1 MEYTDIYEAIT
12 MASNGDAKAREY
24 VVEQNIGLVWSV
36 VRKFLNRGHEAD
48 DLFQVGC
55 IGLIKAV
62 EKFDS
67 SFGVRFSTYAVPVI
81 MGEIKRHIRD
91 DGIIKVS
98 RSFKELAIKAKAK
111 ADKLSKENG
120 REPSVTEIA
129 RELGVCTEELVMAMD
144 ACVAPESLNAAVTDD
159 GKELES
165 IVDSGADVEQGV
177 VNRLAIKEALK
188 GLDARERQ
196 IIIMRYFK
204 DKTQSQVAQM
214 LGISQVQV
222 SRIEKKVLYK
232 MRDKMTG

>member
-1 MEYTDIYEAIT
+1 MEYTDIYEAIKH
-12 MASNGDAKAREY
+12 ASAGDAEAREY

-98 RSFKELAIKAKAK
+98 RGFKELAIKAKAK

-120 REPSVTEIA
+120 REPSVAEIA

-144 ACVAPESLNAAVTDD
+144 ACAMPESLNATVTDD

-165 IVDSGADVEQGV
+165 IVDSGTDMEQGI

-196 IIIMRYFK
+196 IIVMRYFK
-204 DKTQSQVAQM
+204 DQTQSQVAQM